1 MNKLYANK
9 LTREEKKEIASKFPE
24 IPKRRK
30 K

>member
-1 MNKLYANK
+1 MARK
-9 LTREEKKEIASKFPE
+9 LTREEKKEIRSMFPE